1 RLYRMILIL
10 LAVLIVAGGAV
21 YIKAAGRGFASM
33 EERVSYLNTSARM
46 LAEKPLAG
54 YGWGGFFYRHMQ
66 LKTTD
71 SDESAHDP
79 HNLVASFAAQTGVAG
94 LAVVLAAILYPMFLI
109 GRRVLGRKPEEGEW
123 PLFALFW
130 GEVAFFLHAMME
142 INLQI
147 PATMA
152 VAGAG
157 LVSALITEERP
168 ETSLVPAVRLGGAA
182 LPVLAALAALWLNFR
197 WIDAELKFDR
207 LLSYA
212 RPMSAE
218 DQKRPP
224 DFAAVA
230 RLLRENDAAKPCSPF
245 PWEAAGD
252 YYLRF
257 GDVPAAEHCYREA
270 LKRSECRPAI
280 YRRLFEIEYARG
292 DREAARKSLKRMYE
306 LFPTNP
312 RYRELVERH
321 FPELLAPS
329 R

>member
-1 RLYRMILIL
+1 M
-10 LAVLIVAGGAV
+10 A
-21 YIKAAGRGFASM
+21 
-33 EERVSYLNTSARM
+33 RVDAN
-46 LAEKPLAG
+46 
-54 YGWGGFFYRHMQ
+54 
-66 LKTTD
+66 
-71 SDESAHDP
+71 
-79 HNLVASFAAQTGVAG
+79 FAA
-94 LAVVLAAILYPMFLI
+94 
-109 GRRVLGRKPEEGEW
+109 
-123 PLFALFW
+123 
-130 GEVAFFLHAMME
+130 
-142 INLQI
+142 
-147 PATMA
+147 
-152 VAGAG
+152 
-157 LVSALITEERP
+157 
-168 ETSLVPAVRLGGAA
+168 
-182 LPVLAALAALWLNFR
+182 LAALAALWLNFR